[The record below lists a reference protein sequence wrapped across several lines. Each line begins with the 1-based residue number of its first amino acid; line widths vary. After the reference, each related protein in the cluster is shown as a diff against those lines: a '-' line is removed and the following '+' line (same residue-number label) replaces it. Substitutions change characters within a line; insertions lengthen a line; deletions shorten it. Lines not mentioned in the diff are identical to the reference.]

1 MTPINESIND
11 TAKRQV
17 VITRVL
23 NAPRDL
29 VFQAF
34 TDPMHLGRW
43 YAPVGCSLHIVSFD
57 AREGG
62 SFHTC
67 IRSTQHHDCWCKGI
81 FLEVVKPSRL
91 VYTMAIADADGN
103 LVSPTDAGM
112 DPEWPAETVV
122 TVTFEEHDGG
132 TKVTLHQTALESV
145 DKRTGAYP
153 SWLQMFDKLEE
164 ELKYIQ

>member
-1 MTPINESIND
+1 MIQINEPIND
-11 TAKRQV
+11 AAKRQV
-17 VITRVL
+17 VITRIL

-34 TDPMHLGRW
+34 IEPRHLARW
-43 YAPVGCSLHIVSFD
+43 YAPAGCTLHIASFE

-67 IRSTQHHDCWCKGI
+67 IRSTQHDDCWCKGI

-91 VYTMAIADADGN
+91 VYTMAIADAGGK
-103 LVSPTDAGM
+103 LMSPADAGM

-132 TKVTLHQTALESV
+132 TKVTLHQTALESIA
-145 DKRTGAYP
+145 KRTGAYP

-164 ELKYIQ
+164 ELKSIQ